1 MPFGLPKG
9 STKTTM
15 KKNLLFLLMTV
26 AFAMSG
32 LSIAQAGH
40 PLIQNGWLKSATDAS
55 VTIMLPPAG
64 AIEATFNFAPNV
76 KITFNGGV
84 AGTPA
89 DLQALATT
97 MGKTRIL
104 MNMRR
109 DKAESLTVVIVG
121 IKADKPAAPAPA
133 AAQAGTDSEP
143 AKPSSEAAP
152 AQPSVEKTA
161 ETPVE

>member
-1 MPFGLPKG
+1 MN
-9 STKTTM
+9 STM

-32 LSIAQAGH
+32 SIAQAGH
-40 PLIQNGWLKSATDAS
+40 PLIQNGWLKSATDTS
-55 VTIMLPPAG
+55 ITIMLPPAG
-64 AIEATFNFAPNV
+64 ANEATFNFAPNV
-76 KITFNGGV
+76 KITFNGG
-84 AGTPA
+84 ADGTPA
-89 DLQALATT
+89 DLQALAASKGTS
-97 MGKTRIL
+97 RIL

-109 DKAESLTVVIVG
+109 DKAESLTVVLVG

-152 AQPSVEKTA
+152 AQPSVEKTD
-161 ETPVE
+161 ETPEETPAE